1 MKKRQLTILAA
12 ISAVVLLV
20 TAAAV
25 GAAPASTRPAADPLP
40 GERPAAQAPAAVPDN
55 LAAGRAPGVYYL
67 DYGGTIVDPTQYPVQ
82 GALRFFG
89 WSTLQTGP
97 NSYSWNALDNWIA
110 ERKGRGLSTGVFIS
124 TYDGKYDGDI
134 RSTPNFVIETPGTMI
149 VTPEYINYYQFSQN
163 GSFETSTPVHGYL
176 YAWDKAGD
184 ASGEV
189 APGGSHAAKL
199 GGVEGGTG
207 SITHWTVRVPAMPP
221 ELTSGTKME
230 LKYKL
235 YVATTDVNPNAD
247 QLFVELLDQE
257 SNLLASVAAHS
268 NTSDATGT
276 WLNIGP
282 LDLSSYV
289 GRELRLRFRALND
302 ATAPTTFWVDDVELR
317 VRLIIPK
324 YWGDPY
330 KNLYRTF
337 VTELGKRLSGN
348 SDVDFVAIGT
358 GLHGETQ
365 PCDTEHQ
372 GYLEAAGLNSDLWV
386 ATANE
391 ITSMYRA
398 AFSDSRGNLK
408 KNLLLQYAPYFK
420 YAWEREAMSRFAAEN
435 GVGLSYNG
443 LLPDWVGSYRS
454 DGTASYDPI
463 RKYWSLVPVAWET
476 YTYMLCTPVFTYW
489 SLFSALDKHADYVRI
504 GDDLLTGPQGTSNKP
519 FFEWAKKYW
528 GQTGQTTPGAWVV
541 MREHRNPTPYC
552 HSSSY
557 PTYVY
562 QGSDGGPWIYVPGGD
577 VRGSTYPQF
586 GNYSFYLYQ
595 DDGIPGGR
603 TVPETNDKGA
613 DSRYAFNPVTGA
625 KWTDAGLGNCPTVND
640 YASVL
645 YPPDYPCN
653 KQPYNPDLPPLGS
666 NPSNYYAPSSWTDAG
681 KEAWVVRRTDQDT
694 GNRYMWFVFDNSF
707 ISDGD
712 SKIHSVTITVKYF
725 DIGTDTWTLRYD
737 SSSGEKV
744 AGTITKTNTKQLKEQ
759 VFTITDGKFSG
770 RLTGGADFVLDCNND
785 GNEWVHMV
793 EVVKLSS
800 VTPTPTP
807 TATATATATP
817 TITPTATPSPT
828 GTPTTGIVTGYTFH
842 DLNGDFEKGAGEPG
856 LPGAVVVLKPGLVG
870 TTEAYTATSDV
881 NGQFVFGA
889 VAPGQ
894 YRIAVKT
901 APAGFQPLLVDA
913 ILVVSV
919 NATTTFNIPHQL
931 APTATPTATSTATPT
946 ATLTATPT
954 ATSTA
959 TPTPTLTATPTA
971 TLTPTPVHRRTYL
984 PLVLSSAP

>member
-1 MKKRQLTILAA
+1 MKKRRLTILAL

-20 TAAAV
+20 TGVAV
-25 GAAPASTRPAADPLP
+25 GAAPGNARETADPLP
-40 GERPAAQAPAAVPDN
+40 AAQPPSAPA
-55 LAAGRAPGVYYL
+55 LAAAPDRLVAGQNPGVYYL
-67 DYGGTIVDPTQYPVQ
+67 DYGGTIVDPNQYPVK

-97 NSYSWNALDNWIA
+97 GSYNWDALEAWIND
-110 ERKGRGLSTGVFIS
+110 RYSRGLSTGVFIS

-134 RSTPNFVIETPGTMI
+134 RSTPNFVIETPGTMV

-163 GSFETSTPVHGYL
+163 GNFETSTPTHGYL
-176 YAWDKAGD
+176 YAWDKQGD

-230 LKYKL
+230 LKYRL
-235 YVATTDVNPNAD
+235 YVDTADVNPNAD
-247 QLFVELLDQE
+247 QLFVELFDQ
-257 SNLLASVAAHS
+257 NGNFLASVATHS
-268 NTSDATGT
+268 NTSGATGV
-276 WLNIGP
+276 WLDIGP
-282 LDLSSYV
+282 LDLSPWV
-289 GRELRLRFRALND
+289 GRELRLRFRATND
-302 ATAPTTFWVDDVELR
+302 ATTPTTFWVDEVELR

-330 KNLYRTF
+330 KSLYSQF
-337 VTELGKRLSGN
+337 VTALGQKLKNN
-348 SDVDFVAIGT
+348 SKVDFVAIGT

-372 GYLEAAGLNSDLWV
+372 IYLDAAGLNSNLWV

-391 ITSMYRA
+391 ITNMYKT
-398 AFSDSRGNLK
+398 AFSTTGQLQ
-408 KNLLLQYAPYFK
+408 KNLLLQYAPYYK
-420 YAWEREAMSRFAAEN
+420 YAWEREAMSRYAAEN
-435 GVGLSYNG
+435 GIGLSYNG

-463 RKYWSLVPVAWET
+463 RKYWNIVPVAWET

-489 SLFSALDKHADYVRI
+489 SIFSALDKHADYVRI
-504 GDDLLTGPQGTSNKP
+504 GDDLLTGPQGNFNKP

-552 HSSSY
+552 HASSY

-562 QGSDGGPWIYVPGGD
+562 QGTDGAPWIYVPTGD

-595 DDGIPGGR
+595 DDGISGGR

-613 DSRYAFNPVTGA
+613 DRRYARNPINGA
-625 KWTDAGLGNCPTVND
+625 PWTDAGLGNCPTVND
-640 YASVL
+640 YASAV
-645 YPPDYPCN
+645 YPPGYPCFN
-653 KQPYNPDLPPLGS
+653 EPYNPDLPPLGS
-666 NPSNYYAPSSWTDAG
+666 NPSNYYAPFSWTNEG
-681 KEAWVVRRTDQDT
+681 KEAWVVRRTDQAT

-707 ISDGD
+707 INDSDT
-712 SKIHSVTITVKYF
+712 KIHSVRITVKYF

-759 VFTITDGKFSG
+759 VFTITDAKFSG
-770 RLTGGADFVLDCNND
+770 GLTGGADFVLDCNND

-793 EVVKLSS
+793 EVIKVSS
-800 VTPTPTP
+800 EPPPNTATP
-807 TATATATATP
+807 TATATATP

-828 GTPTTGIVTGYTFH
+828 GTPTTGIVRGYTFH
-842 DLNGDFEKGAGEPG
+842 DLNGDGEKGAGEPG
-856 LPGAVVVLKPGLVG
+856 LPGAVVVLKPGLTG
-870 TTEAYTATSDV
+870 TTEAYTATSDA
-881 NGQFVFGA
+881 NGQFVFPA

-901 APAGFQPLLVDA
+901 PPAGFLSLVSDA
-913 ILVVSV
+913 ILLV
-919 NATTTFNIPHQL
+919 NANATISVDLPHQP
-931 APTATPTATSTATPT
+931 APTATPTATSTATLTPT
-946 ATLTATPT
+946 RTATPT

-959 TPTPTLTATPTA
+959 TPTPTATATPTHTA
-971 TLTPTPVHRRTYL
+971 TPSPARRSTYL
-984 PLVLSSAP
+984 PLVLAP